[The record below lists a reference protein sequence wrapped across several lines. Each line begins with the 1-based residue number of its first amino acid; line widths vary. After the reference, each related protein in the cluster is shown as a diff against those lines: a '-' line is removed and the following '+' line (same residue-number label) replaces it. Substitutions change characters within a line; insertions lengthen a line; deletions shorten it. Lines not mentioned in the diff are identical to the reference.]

1 VNSSQYRG
9 CAAGSLGMNSDGTMA
24 LSLSARWLKGL
35 ASCGNGCGCD
45 AVKTTVLPPPTV
57 VDAALCG

>member
-1 VNSSQYRG
+1 
-9 CAAGSLGMNSDGTMA
+9 MNSDGTMA